1 MAENQYIKKIEYFIY
16 GALCAFKNHH
26 YLEAC
31 NFVSQAPFI
40 CNFGEQLP
48 DIDTL
53 IVFEIL
59 KMTEVKL
66 LTKIGRPE

>member
-1 MAENQYIKKIEYFIY
+1 M
-16 GALCAFKNHH
+16 
-26 YLEAC
+26 
-31 NFVSQAPFI
+31 SQAPFV

-53 IVFEIL
+53 IVFEML